1 MAAADAAEAAVAT
14 STAFIVAAST
24 CSVYSRWAPER
35 NAPDETKNTTR
46 GIVLLHERKE
56 LAEEG
61 GDDRGGGESLR
72 GMNEGM

>member
-24 CSVYSRWAPER
+24 CSVYSTWAPER

-56 LAEEG
+56 RRGDVCDQQIRQDFIDRNLA
-61 GDDRGGGESLR
+61 R
-72 GMNEGM
+72 